1 MNDQKI
7 ALPAERGAFY
17 LFDPDRALERVRLL
31 RRHLPPNTAVC
42 YAVKA
47 NPFLCGALAGHVERF
62 EACSPGELRIC
73 SAAGIPAEKTVISG
87 VYKTPSVT
95 ENAVKESGEQL
106 YTVESLSQFSLLKS
120 ISERRQKSLR
130 ILLRLSNDSQFGID
144 RETLFSLIES
154 RERSPQLYFIG
165 IQYFSGTQKTS
176 LKKLAREVSMLDALL
191 DELCIRFGYRAP
203 ELEYG
208 TGFPVCNFTDDTL
221 DEEAFLQDFCALL
234 SGMRNHPRL
243 TIELG
248 RSIVADCG
256 RYYTHVAD
264 LKQNNGQNYIITDGG
279 MHHIVYYG
287 QHMAMRHPFVR
298 VVGKENIPAKT
309 AYTVCGALCS
319 MNDILAKQ
327 MMLPDVATGD
337 LLCFEN
343 AGAYCMTEGIS
354 LFLSRALP
362 AVYLLQNG
370 KPVLVRRAIETAPF
384 NTAVPLI

>member
-1 MNDQKI
+1 MNDRKI
-7 ALPAERGAFY
+7 TLPAEQGAFY
-17 LFDPDRALERVRLL
+17 LFDPARARERIRFL
-31 RRHLPPNTAVC
+31 RRHLPQDTTLC

-47 NPFLCGALAGHVERF
+47 NPFLCGALAGDVERF

-73 SAAGIPAEKTVISG
+73 GAAGIPAEQTVISG
-87 VYKTPSVT
+87 VYKTPAVIES
-95 ENAVKESGEQL
+95 AVKESGEQL
-106 YTVESLSQFSLLKS
+106 YTVESPSQFSLLKS
-120 ISERRQKSLR
+120 LSERCRKPLR
-130 ILLRLSNDSQFGID
+130 ILLRLSNESQFGID
-144 RETLFSLIES
+144 REMLFSLIEN
-154 RERSPQLYFIG
+154 RERSPQLRFVG

-191 DELCIRFGYRAP
+191 DELYVRFGYRAP
-203 ELEYG
+203 ELEWG

-221 DEEAFLQDFCALL
+221 DEEAFLQGFCALL
-234 SGMRNHPRL
+234 SGMQNRPRL

-248 RSIVADCG
+248 RSIAACCG
-256 RYYTHVAD
+256 RYYTHAAD
-264 LKQNNGQNYIITDGG
+264 LKQNNGRNYIITDGG

-298 VVGKENIPAKT
+298 VVGKENAPAKT

-327 MMLPDVATGD
+327 LMLPDVAPGD

-370 KPVLVRRAIETAPF
+370 EPVLVRGAIETAPF
-384 NTAVPLI
+384 NTAFSLT

>member
-31 RRHLPPNTAVC
+31 RRHLPPDTAVC

-47 NPFLCGALAGHVERF
+47 NPFLCCALAGHVERF

-95 ENAVKESGEQL
+95 ENAVNESGEQL

-120 ISERRQKSLR
+120 ISERRQKPLR

-154 RERSPQLYFIG
+154 RERSPQLRFVG

-191 DELCIRFGYRAP
+191 DELFSRFEYRAP
-203 ELEYG
+203 ELEWG

-248 RSIVADCG
+248 RSIAADCG

-370 KPVLVRRAIETAPF
+370 KPVLVRGAIETAPF

>member
-1 MNDQKI
+1 
-7 ALPAERGAFY
+7 
-17 LFDPDRALERVRLL
+17 
-31 RRHLPPNTAVC
+31 
-42 YAVKA
+42 
-47 NPFLCGALAGHVERF
+47 
-62 EACSPGELRIC
+62 
-73 SAAGIPAEKTVISG
+73 
-87 VYKTPSVT
+87 
-95 ENAVKESGEQL
+95 
-106 YTVESLSQFSLLKS
+106 
-120 ISERRQKSLR
+120 
-130 ILLRLSNDSQFGID
+130 
-144 RETLFSLIES
+144 
-154 RERSPQLYFIG
+154 
-165 IQYFSGTQKTS
+165 
-176 LKKLAREVSMLDALL
+176 MLDALL

-248 RSIVADCG
+248 RSIAADCG

-370 KPVLVRRAIETAPF
+370 KPVLVRGAIETAPF

>member
-7 ALPAERGAFY
+7 ALPAEQGAFY

-120 ISERRQKSLR
+120 LSERRQKPLR
-130 ILLRLSNDSQFGID
+130 ILLRLSNDSQFGMD
-144 RETLFSLIES
+144 RKTLFSLIEN
-154 RERSPQLYFIG
+154 RGRTPQLYFIG

-176 LKKLAREVSMLDALL
+176 LKKLAREVSMLD
-191 DELCIRFGYRAP
+191 ELFSRFEYRAP

-248 RSIVADCG
+248 RSIAADCG

-370 KPVLVRRAIETAPF
+370 KPVLVRGAIETAPF